1 MSANSAPARV
11 LTVIPCLNEADHIA
25 PLLACLLADPANQ
38 RVVVADGGSTDGT
51 RAIVEAVAAGEP
63 RVVLLDNPDRIQS
76 AGVNRAVARFG
87 GEATWLARV
96 DAHALYPVDYVSR
109 LLATA
114 EAQLV
119 DAVVVGMVT
128 RAPDSAPNGLA
139 QGFARPFARGVAAAQ
154 NSRLGTGGAAHRTG
168 AAAKGTGGLVEHG
181 HHALMRIAAFKAAG
195 GYCERMPCNEDAE
208 LDLRMIAGGA
218 RIWLAPDVPV
228 TYFPRATARG
238 LFRQYLRYGAGRA
251 TTVRRHRRPLRLR
264 QAVPLAIAPACV
276 LALAAPSAAG
286 LAVPFAPLL
295 ALLLATPAL
304 SWALLCQGWGIA
316 LALREKR
323 TAVAWAGTAAMIMH
337 FAWSAGY
344 WKQEISARTSGG
356 RSIPAPALPFAA
368 S

>member
-1 MSANSAPARV
+1 MGTASV

-25 PLLACLLADPANQ
+25 MLIACLLRDPAN
-38 RVVVADGGSTDGT
+38 RRIVVADGGSTDET
-51 RAIVEAVAAGEP
+51 RAIVEGIAAGEP

-87 GEATWLARV
+87 NEATWLARV
-96 DAHALYPVDYVSR
+96 DAHALYPEDYVSR

-114 EAQLV
+114 ETQKV

-128 RAPDSAPNGLA
+128 KAPH
-139 QGFARPFARGVAAAQ
+139 GFARPFARGVAAAQ

-168 AAAKGTGGLVEHG
+168 AAAGLVEHG

-195 GYCERMPCNEDAE
+195 GYCEAMPCNEDAE
-208 LDLRMIAGGA
+208 LDLRMIGQGA

-228 TYFPRATARG
+228 TYFPRGTASG
-238 LFRQYLRYGAGRA
+238 LFRQYWRYGAGRA
-251 TTVRRHRRPLRLR
+251 TTVRRHRRTLRLR
-264 QAVPLAIAPACV
+264 QALPLGIAPACM
-276 LALAAPSAAG
+276 LALAAP
-286 LAVPFAPLL
+286 LAPVL
-295 ALLLATPAL
+295 ALPPL
-304 SWALLCQGWGIA
+304 SWALLCQGWGLA
-316 LALREKR
+316 LACKERR
-323 TAVAWAGTAAMIMH
+323 ADVAWAGTAAMIMH

-356 RSIPAPALPFAA
+356 KSIPAPALPFAA